1 MIISSIGAFRGL
13 PFPRLDLLSP
23 PWLAL
28 CPVRG
33 NGRPVLLIP
42 EPAVP
47 FLSFFRRVLLGCL
60 ALLSLGAAQ
69 AEKIKVVT
77 RYIEPFS
84 FEKDGRNVGFSIELW
99 NELARE
105 AGLESETTVVDSA
118 AKMVD
123 ALKDKSADA
132 AVAAL
137 SITSEREAVVDFTQ
151 PFYESGL
158 QILVSGGGSSSL
170 SSIWQMIKNLFN
182 LQLVGLFLLLVLTMF
197 MVSHLVWR
205 YEHKVNGDM
214 WPADYKQGLWESFWW
229 TVSTLLVGGADNK
242 GPVGVGGR
250 LVAIAWMLLSIVL
263 ISFLTASFTTTMTVN
278 SLKGEING
286 PGDLPGRKV
295 ATLAGSTSEKWL
307 VAKGID
313 TVPAP
318 DLAAAIQ
325 AMKLG
330 RAKAVVYD
338 APMLSYYLNQSGDT
352 GLQLAGP
359 VFDRQNYGIG
369 LQEDSPLRERLNRAL
384 LALNER
390 GFLEELRRK
399 WFGGETAD

>member
-1 MIISSIGAFRGL
+1 MNIPCILRLLLL
-13 PFPRLDLLSP
+13 PLFF
-23 PWLAL
+23 
-28 CPVRG
+28 
-33 NGRPVLLIP
+33 IT
-42 EPAVP
+42 PAH
-47 FLSFFRRVLLGCL
+47 
-60 ALLSLGAAQ
+60 
-69 AEKIKVVT
+69 AEKIKMVT

-84 FEKDGRNVGFSIELW
+84 FEKDGRNVGYSIELW

-137 SITSEREAVVDFTQ
+137 SITAERETAVDFTQ

-158 QILVSGGGSSSL
+158 QILDSGGGASSISA
-170 SSIWQMIKNLFN
+170 IWQMVKNLFN
-182 LQLVGLFLLLVLTMF
+182 LQLVGLFVLLILTMVL
-197 MVSHLVWR
+197 VSHMVWR

-214 WPADYKQGLWESFWW
+214 WPEDRKQGLWESFWW

-242 GPVGVGGR
+242 GPVSVGGR

-307 VAKGID
+307 QAKGIE
-313 TVPAP
+313 TVPAA
-318 DLAAAIQ
+318 DVTGAVQLVKQ
-325 AMKLG
+325 GK
-330 RAKAVVYD
+330 AKAVVYD
-338 APMLSYYLNQSGDT
+338 APMLSYYLTQSGDSN
-352 GLQLAGP
+352 LQLVGP
-359 VFDRQNYGIG
+359 VFERQNYGIG
-369 LQEDSPLRERLNRAL
+369 IQDSSPLRERLNRAL
-384 LALNER
+384 LTLNER
-390 GFLEELRRK
+390 GFLEELRKK
-399 WFGGETAD
+399 WFGAETAE

>member
-1 MIISSIGAFRGL
+1 MNLFRSL
-13 PFPRLDLLSP
+13 P
-23 PWLAL
+23 AIL
-28 CPVRG
+28 C
-33 NGRPVLLIP
+33 
-42 EPAVP
+42 
-47 FLSFFRRVLLGCL
+47 
-60 ALLSLGAAQ
+60 ALLSLTSAQ
-69 AEKIKVVT
+69 AEKVRIVT

-84 FEKDGRNVGFSIELW
+84 FEKDGRNVGYSIELW

-118 AKMVD
+118 AKMVE

-158 QILVSGGGSSSL
+158 QILVSGGGASSL
-170 SSIWQMIKNLFN
+170 SAIWQMLKNLFN

-197 MVSHLVWR
+197 LVSHLVWR
-205 YEHKVNGDM
+205 YEHKVNADM
-214 WPADYKQGLWESFWW
+214 WPESRRHGLWESFWW

-242 GPVGVGGR
+242 GPISVGGR

-278 SLKGEING
+278 SLKGGING
-286 PGDLPGRKV
+286 PGDLPGLKV

-307 VAKGID
+307 QTKGIE
-313 TVPAP
+313 TVPAANVAEAVQ
-318 DLAAAIQ
+318 L
-325 AMKLG
+325 MKQG
-330 RAKAVVYD
+330 KAKAVVYD
-338 APMLSYYLNQSGDT
+338 APMLSYYLKQSDDSN
-352 GLQLAGP
+352 LQLVGP
-359 VFDRQNYGIG
+359 VFERQNYGIG
-369 LQEDSPLRERLNRAL
+369 IQDASPLRERLNRSL

-390 GFLEELRRK
+390 GFLEDLRKK
-399 WFGGETAD
+399 WFGENMAD